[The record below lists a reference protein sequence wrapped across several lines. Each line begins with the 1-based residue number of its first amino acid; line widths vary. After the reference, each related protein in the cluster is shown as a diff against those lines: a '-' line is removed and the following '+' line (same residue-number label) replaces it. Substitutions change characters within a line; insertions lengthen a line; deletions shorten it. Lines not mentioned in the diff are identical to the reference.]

1 MERWKKILFKILFP
15 PVWLVVVLVL
25 AAIVGMVYAFGMG
38 HSEDISGYVAYG
50 ISAYALTVF
59 CARSPGMIRA
69 VRNIKQDNRY
79 ISRYFSDPHLRVKIS
94 LYGSV
99 GMNTLYGV
107 MHLFSG
113 FINHSA
119 WFYTLAGYY
128 GLLAVMR
135 YFLLKETVHEVPG
148 TNKFWEL
155 LHYRLCGVLL
165 LLMNIFL
172 GGMVSY
178 IVWQNRGY
186 QYHEIPT
193 IAMAA
198 YTFWS
203 MALAIK
209 NVIQYRRYESPV
221 MSAAKA
227 LSLCAALVSMLTLE
241 TAMLSAFGAENGP
254 EFRQTMTAL
263 TGAAVCVFILAA
275 AIYMIVRSTKEINAI
290 KKGETTDECR

>member
-1 MERWKKILFKILFP
+1 MEQWKKILFKILFP

-25 AAIVGMVYAFGMG
+25 AAIVGLIYAFALG
-38 HSEDISGYVAYG
+38 HSEEISGYVAYA
-50 ISAYALTVF
+50 ISAYALTVV
-59 CARSPGMIRA
+59 CARGPQM
-69 VRNIKQDNRY
+69 VRGIKNIKQDNKY

-113 FINHSA
+113 FTNHSA

-128 GLLAVMR
+128 GLLAIMR
-135 YFLLKETVHEVPG
+135 YFLLKETVHETPG

-186 QYHEIPT
+186 QYHEIQT

-203 MALAIK
+203 MSIAIK

-227 LSLCAALVSMLTLE
+227 LSLCSALVSMLTLE
-241 TAMLSAFGAENGP
+241 TAMLSAFGEAEDP
-254 EFRQTMTAL
+254 AFRQTMTAL
-263 TGAAVCVFILAA
+263 TGAAVCIFVLVMAV
-275 AIYMIVRSTKEINAI
+275 YMIIRSTKEIKAI
-290 KKGETTDECR
+290 KKEKTTDECR